1 MCVYTYMYII
11 VHACGN
17 VIYDTRRIEANIFEQ
32 LSRDFMEFNDRATRR
47 IVFDSFSL
55 EIQRSEKN
63 VPGTFMILSF
73 ERDTR

>member
-1 MCVYTYMYII
+1 MYII

-55 EIQRSEKN
+55 EI
-63 VPGTFMILSF
+63 
-73 ERDTR
+73 